1 MQPAEDAEQIDTTK
15 LTIDQVV
22 ERIEQLVR
30 ARLPA

>member
-1 MQPAEDAEQIDTTK
+1 MQPAPDAELIDTTQ
-15 LTIDQVV
+15 LSIDQVV